1 MHSVKKCHKIQMSA
15 YENQTKLKELS
26 EIWQHVL
33 LEWLL
38 ERLGRSLSSFT
49 YKDSHGVYVT
59 LILLW
64 LF

>member
-1 MHSVKKCHKIQMSA
+1 MSA

-38 ERLGRSLSSFT
+38 ERLGRSFEFFHIQRLTRGLCDFNT
-49 YKDSHGVYVT
+49 AVAFLVM
-59 LILLW
+59 
-64 LF
+64 

>member
-1 MHSVKKCHKIQMSA
+1 MSA

-38 ERLGRSLSSFT
+38 ERLGRSLSSFA